1 MMAALPARILG
12 MDFSGGKEAG
22 KKLWISECRRQGDQL
37 VLERCYRGREL
48 PGSGAKREK
57 CMMALRDFLRR
68 ESACL
73 IGMDFP
79 FGLHERMV
87 PEDDWSAFIASFRKK
102 FPTVESF
109 RSYCR
114 SFSARPEL
122 KRTSDIESKAPFAPY
137 NLWIYRQTYYGIFD
151 VLAPLLKEGVITAL
165 PMQSSISSGVQVM
178 ETCPASVLKWADLY
192 LRYKGK
198 AESAL
203 QNRAE
208 IVNYLMEKKVKLAT
222 PNLRQVLLD
231 DPEGDA
237 LDSLL
242 SAFIVFK
249 NMQSPENLYR
259 MDKAEYV
266 REGVVFF

>member
-1 MMAALPARILG
+1 MMAVLPSRILG
-12 MDFSGGKEAG
+12 MDFSGGKDAG
-22 KKLWISECRRQGDQL
+22 KKLWISECRRKNDHL
-37 VLERCYRGREL
+37 ILERCYRGSEL
-48 PGSGAKREK
+48 PGSGVPREK
-57 CMMALRDFLRR
+57 CMLALRDFLRR
-68 ESACL
+68 ESNCL

-87 PEDDWSAFIASFRKK
+87 PEDDWLAFIASFRKK
-102 FPTVESF
+102 FPTVEAF
-109 RSYCR
+109 RTYCR

-122 KRTSDIESKAPFAPY
+122 KRTSDIESKAPFSPY
-137 NLWIYRQTYYGIFD
+137 NLWIYRQTYYGIYD
-151 VLAPLLKEGVITAL
+151 VLAPLLAEGAMTAL
-165 PMQSSISSGVQVM
+165 PMQATNAAGVRVM

-208 IVNYLMEKKVKLAT
+208 IVTFLLGKKVKLAT
-222 PNLRQVLLD
+222 PNLRQILLE

-242 SAFIVFK
+242 SAYIVFK
-249 NMQSPENLYR
+249 NMQSPGKLDR
-259 MDKAEYV
+259 MDKAEYI